1 MLFNK
6 VSMKSLSSVFGP
18 SVLVIISWTFHDRTG
33 RSLKTVKWLPGSVCC
48 MRALLDMVCF
58 FMCVTR

>member
-6 VSMKSLSSVFGP
+6 MFMKSLSSVFGP
-18 SVLVIISWTFHDRTG
+18 SVLVITSWTFHDRTG
-33 RSLKTVKWLPGSVCC
+33 RSLKTVMWFSGSVFS
-48 MRALLDMVCF
+48 MRALLDMVWF